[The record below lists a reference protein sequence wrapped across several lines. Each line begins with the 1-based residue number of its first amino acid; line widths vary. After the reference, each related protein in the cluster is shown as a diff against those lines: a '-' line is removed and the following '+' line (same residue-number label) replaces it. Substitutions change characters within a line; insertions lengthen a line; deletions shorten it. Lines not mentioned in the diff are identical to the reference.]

1 MSNPTYDYLIVGGGA
16 AGLSLAYQL
25 IHSLLG
31 DRSILIIEPDAKD
44 RNDRTFCFWSN
55 RPMPFDDIAYRAW
68 RRVRLVNE
76 DSASAIDLR
85 DYQYEMIR
93 GLDFYQFVRDEL
105 AQHPNVTFMRGA
117 VDRIEDGIEGA
128 SVVVGGQ
135 SFAGRWIFDSRF
147 RVAKFKPDQTRYHSL
162 QQHFKGWLI
171 ETAEAAFDPHAATL
185 FDFRTPQTDE
195 LRFFYVLPLS
205 EHEALIEFVLLSP
218 EKYDQA
224 LRDYVENT
232 LGIKHYRVVATEG
245 GVSPL
250 TDFPFERRT
259 SEHVMTIG
267 TPGGRVKPS
276 SGYAF
281 TRIQN
286 DSSAIVQS
294 LIKTGQPFNLPADS
308 RLYRLCDALLL
319 DIMSRHGES
328 LPAIFATMFKR
339 NPIDR
344 VFRFLDETASAG
356 DIVALIASM
365 PPRPFLAAL
374 FRVKGLYPIRR
385 AFAGRFTSPT
395 PAHKTKPRSL
405 RDLVTSWLKITF

>member
-1 MSNPTYDYLIVGGGA
+1 MSDTLYDYILVGGGA

-55 RPMPFDDIAYRAW
+55 RPLPFDDIAYRAW
-68 RRVRLVNE
+68 RQVRLVNE
-76 DSASAIDLR
+76 DSASTIDLR
-85 DYQYEMIR
+85 DYHYEMIR
-93 GLDFYQFVRDEL
+93 GLDFYQFTHDEL
-105 AQHPNVTFMRGA
+105 AQRPNVTFMRGV
-117 VDRIEDGIEGA
+117 VDRIEDGVEGA

-147 RVAKFKPDQTRYHSL
+147 RVAKFKPDQTRYHYL

-171 ETAEAAFDPHAATL
+171 ETSEAAFDPYAATM
-185 FDFRTPQTDE
+185 FDFRTPQKNE

-224 LRDYVENT
+224 LRDYVENA
-232 LGIKHYRVVATEG
+232 LGIKNYRVVATEG

-250 TDFPFERRT
+250 TDFPFERQAGQH
-259 SEHVMTIG
+259 SMTIG

-286 DSSAIVQS
+286 DSIAIVES
-294 LIKTGQPFNLPADS
+294 LIKTGEPFDVPADS

-319 DIMSRHGES
+319 DIMSRHGEM
-328 LPAIFATMFKR
+328 LQAIFATMFKR

-344 VFRFLDETASAG
+344 VFRFLDETASVR
-356 DIVALIASM
+356 DNIALIASM

-374 FRVKGLYPIRR
+374 FRLKVLYPIQRIFNTKSPRR
-385 AFAGRFTSPT
+385 VSKHGGVRTN
-395 PAHKTKPRSL
+395 SL
-405 RDLVTSWLKITF
+405 QE